1 MTQNVW
7 EQEAVKDLVQL
18 EEGEFNLCDFA
29 LFLSVMKNETAHRN
43 VLSIIMGEK
52 DLELKEV
59 HVEEVILNRSG
70 QRAIRLDARATD
82 ISGRNFAT
90 EMQNDT
96 EQDDMRRRARF
107 YQGLMDTPVLKS
119 GRETRYKYLPPT
131 IITFITQ
138 KDIFGKGLAKYTFTE
153 QCEEIKD
160 LHLEDGTTK
169 IFLNMSSK
177 NGEPVLVSL
186 LQYMKHTT
194 LENPEILVKDERIM
208 QLNEIVTEVKQSEE
222 WEAVR
227 MSILSIGLE
236 RGEKIGLEKGLNRG
250 EKIGL
255 EKGMARG
262 LSCGKVQ
269 GKAQSILEL
278 LEENGPVSE
287 KTRNMILSETDME
300 RLSVWLKAA
309 ARSGSE
315 EDFLDRIE

>member
-1 MTQNVW
+1 MDQAESTEKNFLPHNR
-7 EQEAVKDLVQL
+7 KD
-18 EEGEFNLCDFA
+18 DAYFA

-131 IITFITQ
+131 IIIFITQ
-138 KDIFGKGLAKYTFTE
+138 KDIFGKGLVKYTFTE

-160 LHLEDGTTK
+160 LHLEDGTIK

-250 EKIGL
+250 
-255 EKGMARG
+255 
-262 LSCGKVQ
+262 KVQ

-287 KTRNMILSETDME
+287 KTCNMILSETDME

-315 EDFLDRIE
+315 EDFLSRIC

>member
-1 MTQNVW
+1 
-7 EQEAVKDLVQL
+7 
-18 EEGEFNLCDFA
+18 
-29 LFLSVMKNETAHRN
+29 
-43 VLSIIMGEK
+43 
-52 DLELKEV
+52 
-59 HVEEVILNRSG
+59 
-70 QRAIRLDARATD
+70 
-82 ISGRNFAT
+82 
-90 EMQNDT
+90 
-96 EQDDMRRRARF
+96 
-107 YQGLMDTPVLKS
+107 
-119 GRETRYKYLPPT
+119 
-131 IITFITQ
+131 
-138 KDIFGKGLAKYTFTE
+138 
-153 QCEEIKD
+153 
-160 LHLEDGTTK
+160 
-169 IFLNMSSK
+169 MSSK

-250 EKIGL
+250 
-255 EKGMARG
+255 
-262 LSCGKVQ
+262 KVQ

-287 KTRNMILSETDME
+287 KTRNMILSETDTE

-315 EDFLDRIE
+315 EDFLSRIC

>member
-59 HVEEVILNRSG
+59 
-70 QRAIRLDARATD
+70 
-82 ISGRNFAT
+82 
-90 EMQNDT
+90 
-96 EQDDMRRRARF
+96 
-107 YQGLMDTPVLKS
+107 
-119 GRETRYKYLPPT
+119 
-131 IITFITQ
+131 
-138 KDIFGKGLAKYTFTE
+138 
-153 QCEEIKD
+153 KD

-169 IFLNMSSK
+169 IFLNMDSK

-236 RGEKIGLEKGLNRG
+236 RGEKIGLEKGLN
-250 EKIGL
+250 
-255 EKGMARG
+255 
-262 LSCGKVQ
+262 Q

-278 LEENGPVSE
+278 LEESGPVTM
-287 KTRNMILSETDME
+287 KTRKMILDETDAE

-309 ARSGSE
+309 ARAGSE
-315 EDFLDRIE
+315 ADFLSKIC

>member
-1 MTQNVW
+1 MPMTKNVW
-7 EQEAVKDLVQL
+7 ETEETKEWMQL
-18 EEGEFNLCDFA
+18 EDREFNLCDFA
-29 LFLSVMKNETAHRN
+29 LFLSVMKNKTAHRN
-43 VLSIIMGEK
+43 VLSIITGER

-59 HVEEVILNRSG
+59 HVEEVVLNKSG

-82 ISGRNFAT
+82 AEGRNFAT

-96 EQDDMRRRARF
+96 EKDDMRRRARF
-107 YQGLMDTPVLKS
+107 YQGLIDTPLLKS

-153 QCEEIKD
+153 QCEEVKN
-160 LHLEDGTTK
+160 LYLEDGTTK
-169 IFLNMSSK
+169 IFLNMDSK

-194 LENPEILVKDERIM
+194 LKNPEILVKDERLT
-208 QLNEIVTEVKQSEE
+208 QLDEIVTEVKQSEE

-236 RGEKIGLEKGLNRG
+236 RGEQIGLK
-250 EKIGL
+250 
-255 EKGMARG
+255 KGMAK
-262 LSCGKVQ
+262 SV
-269 GKAQSILEL
+269 LEL

-287 KTRNMILSETDME
+287 KTKKMILSETDME
-300 RLSVWLKAA
+300 CLSNWLKIAA
-309 ARSGSE
+309 KSGSE
-315 EDFLDRIE
+315 EEFLATVKKI

>member
-43 VLSIIMGEK
+43 VLSIIMGERN
-52 DLELKEV
+52 LELKEV

-96 EQDDMRRRARF
+96 ERDDMRRRARF

-138 KDIFGKGLAKYTFTE
+138 KDIFGKDLAKYTFTE

-262 LSCGKVQ
+262 LSCGK
-269 GKAQSILEL
+269 AQSILEL

-300 RLSVWLKAA
+300 RLSMWLKAA

-315 EDFLDRIE
+315 EDFLDRIQ

>member
-96 EQDDMRRRARF
+96 ERDDMRRRARF

-138 KDIFGKGLAKYTFTE
+138 KDIFGKDLAKYTFTE

-262 LSCGKVQ
+262 LSCGK
-269 GKAQSILEL
+269 AQSILEL
-278 LEENGPVSE
+278 LEESGPVTM
-287 KTRNMILSETDME
+287 KTRKMILDETDAE

-309 ARSGSE
+309 ARAGSE
-315 EDFLDRIE
+315 ADFLSKIC

>member
-1 MTQNVW
+1 
-7 EQEAVKDLVQL
+7 
-18 EEGEFNLCDFA
+18 
-29 LFLSVMKNETAHRN
+29 
-43 VLSIIMGEK
+43 
-52 DLELKEV
+52 
-59 HVEEVILNRSG
+59 
-70 QRAIRLDARATD
+70 
-82 ISGRNFAT
+82 
-90 EMQNDT
+90 
-96 EQDDMRRRARF
+96 MRRRARF

-138 KDIFGKGLAKYTFTE
+138 KDIFGKDLAKYTFTE

-194 LENPEILVKDERIM
+194 LKNPEILVKDERIM

-236 RGEKIGLEKGLNRG
+236 RGEKIGLEKG
-250 EKIGL
+250 
-255 EKGMARG
+255 MARG

-287 KTRNMILSETDME
+287 KTRNMILSETDTE

-315 EDFLDRIE
+315 EDFLDRIQ

>member
-82 ISGRNFAT
+82 I
-90 EMQNDT
+90 
-96 EQDDMRRRARF
+96 
-107 YQGLMDTPVLKS
+107 
-119 GRETRYKYLPPT
+119 
-131 IITFITQ
+131 
-138 KDIFGKGLAKYTFTE
+138 FGKDLANYKFTE

-160 LHLEDGTTK
+160 LHLEDGTIK

-222 WEAVR
+222 WDAVR
-227 MSILSIGLE
+227 MSILSIG
-236 RGEKIGLEKGLNRG
+236 
-250 EKIGL
+250 
-255 EKGMARG
+255 
-262 LSCGKVQ
+262 
-269 GKAQSILEL
+269 
-278 LEENGPVSE
+278 
-287 KTRNMILSETDME
+287 
-300 RLSVWLKAA
+300 
-309 ARSGSE
+309 
-315 EDFLDRIE
+315 

>member
-1 MTQNVW
+1 
-7 EQEAVKDLVQL
+7 
-18 EEGEFNLCDFA
+18 
-29 LFLSVMKNETAHRN
+29 
-43 VLSIIMGEK
+43 
-52 DLELKEV
+52 
-59 HVEEVILNRSG
+59 
-70 QRAIRLDARATD
+70 
-82 ISGRNFAT
+82 
-90 EMQNDT
+90 
-96 EQDDMRRRARF
+96 MRRRARF

-138 KDIFGKGLAKYTFTE
+138 KDIFGKDLAKYTFTE

-160 LHLEDGTTK
+160 LHLEDGTIK

-236 RGEKIGLEKGLNRG
+236 RGEKIGLEKGLN
-250 EKIGL
+250 
-255 EKGMARG
+255 
-262 LSCGKVQ
+262 Q

-278 LEENGPVSE
+278 LEESGPVTM
-287 KTRNMILSETDME
+287 KTRKMILDETDAE
-300 RLSVWLKAA
+300 RLSLWLKAA
-309 ARSGSE
+309 ARAGSE
-315 EDFLDRIE
+315 ADFLSKIC